1 MKKAI
6 NTITK
11 ISIALTAVTA
21 YVMEKKVK
29 KNAYQAKTIESIEC
43 RKIRFYEKY
52 IKRILD
58 IICAAGAMICFSPL
72 YLVIALMVRFKL
84 GSPVLFTQERP
95 GLVDRNGKETIF
107 KIYKFRTMTDERDE
121 NGMLLPDEVRLT
133 KFGAWLRATSLDEL
147 PEAFNILNGTM
158 SVIGPRPQLVR
169 DMVFMSKEQRKRHT
183 AKPGLSGLAQVNG
196 RNAITWEEK
205 LNWDLDYI
213 KNVNLFSDVKILIKT
228 ISKAFVKREGINENN
243 MATAEDL
250 GVYLLRTG
258 KITSEEYVAKLNWVK
273 DILKKKKENK
283 EKNDYLSHE
292 PFSVAISV
300 YKNDNPIFFE
310 RALSSI
316 TDMQTV
322 LPDEVV
328 LVIDGPISK
337 ELNLVIDRYE
347 AKYTF
352 FHVIRLDKN
361 QGLGNALK
369 IAVEN
374 SRYNLIARMDSDDIS
389 ISTRFEEQLKYF
401 SEYPEVDIIGGD
413 IAEFID
419 DEAHIVGIRK
429 VPTTNKEIQNE
440 MKIRCPLNHVSVMYK
455 KSAIEAAGGYQDWFW
470 NEDYYLWIRM
480 WQNGAI
486 FANTGT
492 VLVHVRVGNDMYER
506 RGGRKYFDSE
516 KRLQD
521 YMLEHKLIGY
531 ATYLENIL
539 KRLLVQIIFPNKLRG
554 LVYRKFARQNIKN
567 V

>member
-29 KNAYQAKTIESIEC
+29 KTAYQAKTIESIEC

-95 GLVDRNGKETIF
+95 GLVDRNGRETIF

-228 ISKAFVKREGINENN
+228 ISKAFIKREGINENN

-250 GVYLLRTG
+250 GAYLLRTG
-258 KITSEEYVAKLNWVK
+258 KITSKEYVAKLNWVK
-273 DILKKKKENK
+273 DILLNNKVEENLNEVRKAAADQKYSVLMSLYRK
-283 EKNDYLSHE
+283 EKPEYLR
-292 PFSVAISV
+292 VALDSML
-300 YKNDNPIFFE
+300 N
-310 RALSSI
+310 
-316 TDMQTV
+316 QTV
-322 LPDEVV
+322 APDEIV
-328 LVIDGPISK
+328 LVEDGSLTN
-337 ELNLVIDRYE
+337 ELYNVLDEYDGYLHRIKNETNL
-347 AKYTF
+347 
-352 FHVIRLDKN
+352 
-361 QGLGNALK
+361 GLGLALN
-369 IAVEN
+369 VGLNECRN
-374 SRYNLIARMDSDDIS
+374 ELVARMDTDDCS
-389 ISTRFEEQLKYF
+389 KPDRCKKQLKRFEEKPYLAIVG
-401 SEYPEVDIIGGD
+401 SHVDEFVGD
-413 IAEFID
+413 ISNVISR
-419 DEAHIVGIRK
+419 RK
-429 VPTTNKEIQNE
+429 VPVSSNDIYNFAKRRSAFNHPAVMYRKSKVLEQGGYTNLKRNQDVDLFGRMLFAGNKAENIDEALLWFRCSNELLKRRKSWQNTWSYIATIKKFWKMGYSSFWDYIMVSVAQMGMYLMPIKIQNQIYA
-440 MKIRCPLNHVSVMYK
+440 K
-455 KSAIEAAGGYQDWFW
+455 
-470 NEDYYLWIRM
+470 YLR
-480 WQNGAI
+480 
-486 FANTGT
+486 
-492 VLVHVRVGNDMYER
+492 E
-506 RGGRKYFDSE
+506 
-516 KRLQD
+516 
-521 YMLEHKLIGY
+521 
-531 ATYLENIL
+531 
-539 KRLLVQIIFPNKLRG
+539 
-554 LVYRKFARQNIKN
+554 
-567 V
+567 

>member
-1 MKKAI
+1 M
-6 NTITK
+6 
-11 ISIALTAVTA
+11 
-21 YVMEKKVK
+21 
-29 KNAYQAKTIESIEC
+29 
-43 RKIRFYEKY
+43 
-52 IKRILD
+52 
-58 IICAAGAMICFSPL
+58 
-72 YLVIALMVRFKL
+72 
-84 GSPVLFTQERP
+84 
-95 GLVDRNGKETIF
+95 
-107 KIYKFRTMTDERDE
+107 
-121 NGMLLPDEVRLT
+121 
-133 KFGAWLRATSLDEL
+133 
-147 PEAFNILNGTM
+147 
-158 SVIGPRPQLVR
+158 
-169 DMVFMSKEQRKRHT
+169 
-183 AKPGLSGLAQVNG
+183 
-196 RNAITWEEK
+196 
-205 LNWDLDYI
+205 
-213 KNVNLFSDVKILIKT
+213 
-228 ISKAFVKREGINENN
+228 
-243 MATAEDL
+243 
-250 GVYLLRTG
+250 
-258 KITSEEYVAKLNWVK
+258 
-273 DILKKKKENK
+273 KKKKENK

-352 FHVIRLDKN
+352 FHVIRLNKN